1 MTRAA
6 VAPKIRR
13 LDVAILARRRRV
25 PEITSVEVVVAVMA
39 SARVAAAARRLRE
52 VRKADEV
59 LSLARADRR
68 ASTPRRPPKN
78 ELDCPYCRDYIGRNE
93 RVADRHLD
101 RCREKAKARV
111 KRANAPPTRAPE
123 EDEDE

>member
-13 LDVAILARRRRV
+13 LDVAILARRRLAPHV
-25 PEITSVEVVVAVMA
+25 SAIEVVLAVLPG
-39 SARVAAAARRLRE
+39 ARVAAAARRLRE
-52 VRKADEV
+52 VRKADDV
-59 LSLARADRR
+59 LDLVRKTRR
-68 ASTPRRPPKN
+68 ELMPRRPSKN